1 MYYKVALIIYF
12 ILIAFC
18 FYTKSINNKE
28 DNKKYKKEFSNFA
41 KEQMEAYSDW
51 RSGKLEHEANRRRKR
66 NLKNLNGKEKFIL
79 YMGMFSIFFGFLV
92 FVALYLIIRNKVIPE
107 PKNVLFF
114 EYMTAFQYLGCFASI
129 VSSVLLSV
137 PLKRLIDRN
146 NIMESVSGEP
156 PTTFKQDLYII
167 SILLL
172 ICFPI
177 IVFCMNTYRY
187 ADDKG
192 FYCKTIFSL
201 KEHFYSYE
209 DFDYVEKNV
218 KNDWHDYNVVLKNKK
233 NMKLYDDVYI
243 PNEEALLKVLDNNNI
258 LVKENN

>member
-114 EYMTAFQYLGCFASI
+114 EYMTAFQYLGC
-129 VSSVLLSV
+129 
-137 PLKRLIDRN
+137 
-146 NIMESVSGEP
+146 
-156 PTTFKQDLYII
+156 Y
-167 SILLL
+167 
-172 ICFPI
+172 
-177 IVFCMNTYRY
+177 TYRY